1 MSQVD
6 YAVMSDVELR
16 QYFLRHR
23 EDKEALQAYLDRL
36 GDPCGICE
44 AARPRQV
51 ITTVDDPDFDA
62 KIQAAILR
70 KMQAAGSS
78 ETEL

>member
-6 YAVMSDVELR
+6 YAVMSDMELR

-36 GDPCGICE
+36 GD
-44 AARPRQV
+44 RPRQV

-62 KIQAAILR
+62 KIQAAILL
-70 KMQAAGSS
+70 KMRSAGSG
-78 ETEL
+78 ETRN

>member
-36 GDPCGICE
+36 GD
-44 AARPRQV
+44 RPRQV

-62 KIQAAILR
+62 KIRAAILL
-70 KMQAAGSS
+70 KMRSADSS
-78 ETEL
+78 EPEN

>member
-1 MSQVD
+1 MSQID

-36 GDPCGICE
+36 GD
-44 AARPRQV
+44 RPRQV

-62 KIQAAILR
+62 KIRAAILQ
-70 KMQAAGSS
+70 KMRSAGSG
-78 ETEL
+78 ETEN

>member
-36 GDPCGICE
+36 GD
-44 AARPRQV
+44 RPRQV
-51 ITTVDDPDFDA
+51 ITTIDDPDFDA
-62 KIQAAILR
+62 KIQAAILQ
-70 KMQAAGSS
+70 KMRSAGSG
-78 ETEL
+78 EIEN

>member
-1 MSQVD
+1 MSQAD

-36 GDPCGICE
+36 DD
-44 AARPRQV
+44 RPRQV

-62 KIQAAILR
+62 KIQAAILQ
-70 KMQAAGSS
+70 KMRSASSS
-78 ETEL
+78 ETENERR

>member
-6 YAVMSDVELR
+6 YAVMPDVELR

-36 GDPCGICE
+36 GDPSGS
-44 AARPRQV
+44 
-51 ITTVDDPDFDA
+51 A
-62 KIQAAILR
+62 KQRAPA
-70 KMQAAGSS
+70 KSS
-78 ETEL
+78 PP